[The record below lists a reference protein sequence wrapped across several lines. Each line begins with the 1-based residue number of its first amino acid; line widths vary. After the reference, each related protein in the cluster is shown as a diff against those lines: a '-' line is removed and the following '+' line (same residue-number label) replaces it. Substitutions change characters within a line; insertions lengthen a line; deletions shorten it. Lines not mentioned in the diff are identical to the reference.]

1 MTLRRIGLVAVH
13 VFKESVRDRVL
24 YAIGG
29 FALLLV
35 AASIIIG
42 QLTAGQDVKIIKD
55 LGLATIEVA
64 GVLMTIFIGVGLVSR
79 EIERRSIYGLL
90 AKPLPRWEF
99 VIGKYFGLVLTIL
112 VNVSAMTAAL
122 MLMLAWAQFTSP
134 QNVRESWDA
143 AALDPRLLVASCLI
157 FAELALLTAIALFF
171 STFSSS
177 GLWSVVF
184 TFGIF
189 ITGLSSQDLRNF
201 GSAVDGYIVTASPIL
216 KNFVAA
222 IGWIVPAFSAFSDRK
237 DDFVHGIAVPAGYV
251 MYTLVYA
258 ATYIAVAVGAA
269 TAVFSRREFK

>member
-1 MTLRRIGLVAVH
+1 VTVRRINLVAWH

-35 AASIIIG
+35 AASIVIG

-99 VIGKYFGLVLTIL
+99 VVGKYFGLVLTIL

-122 MLMLAWAQFTSP
+122 FVMLLWAQFTSP
-134 QNVRESWDA
+134 ENIRASWDA
-143 AALDPRLLVASCLI
+143 PAADPHLLVAMLLI
-157 FAELALLTAIALFF
+157 FAELALLTAIAVFF
-171 STFSSS
+171 STVSSS

-184 TFGIF
+184 TLGIF
-189 ITGLSSQDLRNF
+189 IAGLVSQDLRNF
-201 GSAVDGYIVTASPIL
+201 GSIVDAPAAMTKA
-216 KNFVAA
+216 VAA
-222 IGWIVPAFSAFSDRK
+222 IGWIVPSFSAFSDRK
-237 DDFVHGIAVPAGYV
+237 DDFVHGIYVPAGYV
-251 MYTLVYA
+251 VDTLLYASVY
-258 ATYIAVAVGAA
+258 ILVAVGAA
-269 TAVFSRREFK
+269 TAIFSRREFK

>member
-1 MTLRRIGLVAVH
+1 MTLRRIGLVAWH

-35 AASIIIG
+35 GASIIIG

-99 VIGKYFGLVLTIL
+99 VLGKYCGLVLTIL
-112 VNVSAMTAAL
+112 VNVSAMTGALFL
-122 MLMLAWAQFTSP
+122 MLLWAQYTSP
-134 QNVRESWDA
+134 ENIRASWDA
-143 AALDPRLLVASCLI
+143 PAADPRLLVAMLLI
-157 FAELALLTAIALFF
+157 FAELALLTAIAVFF

-184 TFGIF
+184 TLGIF
-189 ITGLSSQDLRNF
+189 ITGLVSQDLRNF
-201 GSAVDGYIVTASPIL
+201 SNIVDASPIVT
-216 KNFVAA
+216 KSVGA
-222 IGWIVPAFSAFSDRK
+222 IGWIVPAFSMFSDRK

-251 MYTLVYA
+251 ADSLLYAIVY
-258 ATYIAVAVGAA
+258 IVVAIGAA